1 MKTKYIL
8 TLLIATASITHANL
22 IDLTPGGFQADN
34 APPAFYQF
42 LQHETQGWF
51 TFFDEARVIAP
62 YHGWVSQYGILNGG
76 TYFNTDLFSLDPTP
90 TANVSWNF
98 TTLPGY
104 SMSVLL
110 LFGRAP
116 DGTDWNNLYSV
127 PFGYRFTDSDFV
139 TLNGIVDIQSIAF
152 YGRWPGS
159 PVPEGDWTFWLFLIG
174 LAIIGLYHTTM
185 SVLTRN
191 TVIRDL
197 ARLCHIAC
205 IEPCYCIARKPRS
218 QSGGFNPWN

>member
-1 MKTKYIL
+1 MKTKLAIL
-8 TLLIATASITHANL
+8 ALCVSALTAHANL
-22 IDLTPGGFQADN
+22 IDLTPGGFNVDN
-34 APPAFYQF
+34 APPAFFQF
-42 LQHETQGWF
+42 LNEWNIHEF
-51 TFFDEARVIAP
+51 DFFDEARVIAP

-139 TLNGIVDIQSIAF
+139 TLNGIVDIQSISF
-152 YGRWPGS
+152 FGRWPGS
-159 PVPEGDWTFWLFLIG
+159 PVPENGWTFWLFLSA
-174 LAIIGLYHTTM
+174 LALIGLYHVTM
-185 SVLTRN
+185 SILTRN
-191 TVIRDL
+191 TLRTRTPKIYL
-197 ARLCHIAC
+197 
-205 IEPCYCIARKPRS
+205 
-218 QSGGFNPWN
+218 